1 MTGVARWNYQRL
13 LDLKQPD
20 VILPPVF
27 DPLLIT
33 GLNSASKKVTG
44 KEKYPAL
51 HISDRD
57 TGERFGLEYREPGC
71 RPVQLDWSKHR
82 VQRKED
88 SSVLVPLPPGTTPSK
103 NPLLPTASQLPPAAL
118 QQMLSQGSMGPPAK
132 IDIPPIP
139 LDSSP
144 RSARTGP
151 IKTGGRVFVLDHK
164 RWTSAMKE
172 VNMEKKFSFFPGKI
186 SVVFRKGP
194 RGYLR
199 QDPSDAAKLLKDN
212 SSLQDKSAPLKEDT
226 VKQNALTVIR
236 QRGGDVSDR
245 TEVLGEYILQ
255 FGKYKGKSFRWLLEN
270 DVGYTVY
277 LLKHREKEEAAGVCT
292 TEGHK
297 KASLLSFVDYAR
309 SFEEII
315 SLLRF
320 QSEKPTSQAASED
333 DQLVGFGT
341 RAKSTWQE
349 VWENRADGYAAFI
362 MRAKCFSG
370 SQMHKLQQY
379 LIKKESAS
387 LPSPPVLASSA
398 HDEYISLVYY

>member
-103 NPLLPTASQLPPAAL
+103 NPLLPTASQLPQPAAL

-236 QRGGDVSDR
+236 QREGTSQTG
-245 TEVLGEYILQ
+245 Q
-255 FGKYKGKSFRWLLEN
+255 
-270 DVGYTVY
+270 
-277 LLKHREKEEAAGVCT
+277 REKEEAAGVCT

-349 VWENRADGYAAFI
+349 CGRTGLMA
-362 MRAKCFSG
+362 M
-370 SQMHKLQQY
+370 Q
-379 LIKKESAS
+379 
-387 LPSPPVLASSA
+387 PSS
-398 HDEYISLVYY
+398 